1 MDEVRT
7 KLAAAVPRLHLE
19 FVQILSDMINDLAGW
34 ARPVEIKLF
43 GERLDRLEAYARR
56 LAPDLQ
62 RVAGLADLYNGVSE
76 PAAELMMRVNQ
87 AEADRVGLTPVDVGS
102 AVSAALLGAPAGE
115 VRLGDPPIPV
125 RVRAP
130 DAVRYDPL
138 RLRALPVLAPR
149 ARPITPLGP
158 LPTFQPPS
166 SRPPPHP

>member
-19 FVQILSDMINDLAGW
+19 FVQILSDMINDLAGS
-34 ARPVEIKLF
+34 ARRVEIKLF
-43 GERLDRLEAYARR
+43 GERLDTLEAYARR

-115 VRLGDPPIPV
+115 VRLGDRPIPV
-125 RVRAP
+125 RAP
-130 DAVRYDPL
+130 PPHPSPSPPL
-138 RLRALPVLAPR
+138 RPPPLPVPAPR
-149 ARPITPLGP
+149 ARPN
-158 LPTFQPPS
+158 
-166 SRPPPHP
+166 PPPPR